1 MSKRYNQV
9 LLIIIFLM
17 GLLAVSAIAE
27 KIVNQTKGK
36 RVNLSENEIE
46 KIESVYETVP
56 VTRWVDQNG
65 LKPTS
70 YAEWKSQ
77 QVNPTAFE
85 ARQVSLSEDSRSGVK
100 ISVIVNT
107 DLFNSILASL
117 TQYETDLIAE
127 GHTVEIITSS
137 GGTPEDMRAFLQGKY
152 AEGME
157 GCLLIGDFPIPWY
170 ETECWEELSH
180 TEFPCDLYYMDLDGS
195 FTDADS
201 DGLYDGHTGDLYP
214 EIWLGR
220 LTASPLNFGTSN
232 EVDLVNNYFAKN
244 HSYRTGNM
252 PVQKRGLSFI
262 EDDWV
267 PWATAW
273 DNDHGLTYD
282 NRILIYDEIETS
294 ESNYESNLELEYES
308 ILVCVH
314 SSSALH
320 QFKSGDNYGY
330 TTNSEIKGI
339 DPPAI
344 FYNLFAC
351 SNSRYVDQN
360 NMGGWYIFCQNYG
373 LVSIGSTK
381 TGAMLNFNYFY
392 SPFGDCATIGES
404 FRDWFSA
411 IASGGFTQDEL
422 CWHYGMTLQGDPT
435 LRAKARQPLQI
446 QSTELDNGEMG
457 QPFSADLNANGG
469 IEPLYWQISSGNL
482 PDGLLLDESTG
493 IISGTVNE
501 LGDFGFGVKVSDAC
515 TYAEFS
521 DEVILNLEIFPF
533 YPCGDLNE
541 DELVNILDIVLLINY
556 KYKSGPEPVPMRNAY
571 IDNDDLINI
580 LDIVY
585 LINFKYR
592 DGPDPICSQ

>member
-1 MSKRYNQV
+1 MSKRYNQII
-9 LLIIIFLM
+9 LIIIFLM
-17 GLLAVSAIAE
+17 GLLGISAVAE
-27 KIVNQTKGK
+27 KIVYQTGEKQ
-36 RVNLSENEIE
+36 VNLSDEEIK
-46 KIESVYETVP
+46 KIEAVYETVP
-56 VTRWVDQNG
+56 VTKWVDQNG

-107 DLFNSILASL
+107 GLYNSILASL

-137 GGTPEDMRAFLQGKY
+137 GGTPEDMRTFLQGKY

-157 GCLLIGDFPIPWY
+157 GCLLIGDIPIPWY
-170 ETECWEELSH
+170 EVMCWDDTYLS
-180 TEFPCDLYYMDLDGS
+180 EFPCDLYYMDLDGT
-195 FTDADS
+195 FTDTDAN
-201 DGLYDGHTGDLYP
+201 GLFDNHTGDLYP
-214 EIWLGR
+214 EIWIGR
-220 LTASPLNFGTSN
+220 LTASPLNFGASN

-244 HSYRTGNM
+244 HLYRTGNM
-252 PVQKRGLSFI
+252 PVQQRGLSFI

-267 PWATAW
+267 PFAIAW

-282 NRILIYDEIETS
+282 NRILVYDEIETS
-294 ESNYESNLELEYES
+294 ESNYESQLEEEYES
-308 ILVCVH
+308 IFVCVH

-320 QFKSGDNYGY
+320 QFKSGENYGY

-360 NMGGWYIFCQNYG
+360 NMGGWYIFCQDYG

-381 TGAMLNFNYFY
+381 TGAMLNFKYFY
-392 SPFGDCATIGES
+392 APFGTCATIGEAY
-404 FRDWFSA
+404 RDWFSV
-411 IASGGFTQDEL
+411 IASGGFTMDEL

-446 QSTELDNGEMG
+446 QAAIFAPGKEG
-457 QPFSADLNANGG
+457 QFYSIILEAFGG
-469 IEPLYWQISSGNL
+469 IEPLTWELTSGSL
-482 PDGLLLDESTG
+482 PEGLILDETTG
-493 IISGTVNE
+493 EISGTPNL
-501 LGDFGFGVKVSDAC
+501 LGDYNFTVKITDAC
-515 TYAEFS
+515 TYSEFYNETAF
-521 DEVILNLEIFPF
+521 DLEILSF

-556 KYKSGPEPVPMRNAY
+556 KYKNGPEPVPMTNAY

-580 LDIVY
+580 LDIVH
-585 LINFKYR
+585 LINFKYKS
-592 DGPDPICSQ
+592 GPEPVCP